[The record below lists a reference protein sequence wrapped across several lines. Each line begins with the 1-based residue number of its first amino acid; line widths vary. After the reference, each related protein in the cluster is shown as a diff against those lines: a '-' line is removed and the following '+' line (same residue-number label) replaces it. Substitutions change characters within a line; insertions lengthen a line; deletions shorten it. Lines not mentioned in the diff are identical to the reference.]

1 MVIDFG
7 EHRANEVSNK
17 IYKISRAQRV
27 GDKILLTMNHS
38 LLESYLRDISR
49 YQQLSPQEELTLAT
63 RARQGDAEAREQLIH
78 AHLRMVINIAR
89 QYQRPDVEM
98 LDLIQEGN
106 IGLIYAVDKF
116 DPTRGTK
123 FSTYA
128 FFWINKHIQRFL
140 NHEPDA
146 LVSLD
151 TELTDSSEH
160 LLLSDTIA
168 DRPTILGG
176 QTIPHIDT
184 KIEHEELQSKVRE
197 MLSHLPERER
207 EVLRLLYGMD
217 LRRSYTVSEVAKML
231 SISKVRVCHL
241 RDRALKRM
249 HDTGG
254 I

>member
-1 MVIDFG
+1 M
-7 EHRANEVSNK
+7 NN
-17 IYKISRAQRV
+17 
-27 GDKILLTMNHS
+27 LLDI
-38 LLESYLRDISR
+38 YLRDISR
-49 YQQLSPQEELTLAT
+49 YPQLSPQEELTLAT
-63 RARQGDAEAREQLIH
+63 RARQGDSEAREQLIH
-78 AHLRMVINIAR
+78 AHLPLVVRVAKIYMPPCDEI
-89 QYQRPDVEM
+89 M
-98 LDLIQEGN
+98 DLIQEGN

-128 FFWINKHIQRFL
+128 FYWINKHIQRFL

-168 DRPTILGG
+168 DSPTILGS
-176 QTIPHIDT
+176 QTIQHIDA
-184 KIEHEELQSKVRE
+184 KMEYEELQRQIHK
-197 MLSHLPERER
+197 MLSTLSAREQ
-207 EVLRLLYGMD
+207 EVIRLLYGMG

-231 SISKVRVCHL
+231 RISKVRVCQL
-241 RDRALKRM
+241 RDRALTRM